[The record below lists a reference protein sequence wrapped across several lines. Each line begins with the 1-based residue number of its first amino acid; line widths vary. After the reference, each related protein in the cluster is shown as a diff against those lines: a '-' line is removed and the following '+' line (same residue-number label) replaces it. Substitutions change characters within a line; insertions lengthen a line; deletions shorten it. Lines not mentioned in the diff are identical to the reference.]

1 MGVKRIH
8 MQLASKRRWQSEFIE
23 NVERDVGGQLQYDT
37 QQKRWTAQ
45 PTQYS
50 RYKDLP

>member
-8 MQLASKRRWQSEFIE
+8 IQLASKRRWQSEFID
-23 NVERDVGGQLQYDT
+23 NVERDAGSYLQYDA

-45 PTQYS
+45 PAKYS